1 MDDFK
6 FDSEKFEPDDKKEEE
21 LQDGFATENTDGT
34 QAAEYASEDMAEEF
48 ISTENINEPKQEA
61 YSDPIQEDLQQKT
74 SFLFQEY
81 PRPMVA
87 PYQTPER
94 EEPMQKSADTEPE
107 FNPYAPRESANEQPQ
122 VNPAYGQIGANAYGQ
137 YNQTQTTCGEAQHNT
152 QYSPYTQ
159 NSQNQYTQNLTVPE
173 PPKKNRGKGLLGI
186 IIVACL
192 AVAVVGLIVSILGDK
207 APNVD
212 DMNTTGVIEQQ
223 MPTVPAENSTEQ
235 AETQS
240 QGANE
245 QPDTETTKE
254 TEPTTIVP
262 VTQEINSIYVAEKV
276 RPSVVGV
283 MTYYEGKL
291 AGEGSGVLMSEKD
304 GWTYIVTCAH
314 VISEDGVSYGVMLLD
329 GRNFEAKLVAY
340 DERTDIGVVKVEATG
355 LPLAEFGDST
365 NLRIGEPVYAIG
377 NPGGSEYFG
386 SITNG
391 IISAID
397 RSVTS
402 TYTMTCIQHNAA
414 INPGNSGGALVNAA
428 GQVIG
433 INSSKIASTE
443 YEGMGFAVPT
453 SIASPV
459 VNALVAYGY
468 VPNRPK
474 LGIEY
479 APVSSYQLYS
489 LVVSIKG
496 LPQGSLVIA
505 GISEDSSLAG
515 TEAEVGDLIIAVNG
529 KKMDDSS
536 VLLDLI
542 ETGAVG
548 DTLTLTLCRI
558 ENRTYKT
565 STFDITITLVEDRGA
580 TQQETTESATKYQE
594 DGYYRGGA
602 SSFEDFFNEYFGW

>member
-1 MDDFK
+1 MDENRYGDEF
-6 FDSEKFEPDDKKEEE
+6 FEPADKNEGGV
-21 LQDGFATENTDGT
+21 QDSFAAENTDDT
-34 QAAEYASEDMAEEF
+34 ADIEKVSAEKAEEF
-48 ISTENINEPKQEA
+48 IPLKSADEPIKEA
-61 YSDPIQEDLQQKT
+61 EFEPIQEEKTENT

-81 PRPMVA
+81 PRPVVPPYRAQQEEETPAEQA
-87 PYQTPER
+87 P
-94 EEPMQKSADTEPE
+94 AAEPE
-107 FNPYAPRESANEQPQ
+107 FNPYAPREDAPEQPQ
-122 VNPAYGQIGANAYGQ
+122 VNPSYGQINQNAYGQ
-137 YNQTQTTCGEAQHNT
+137 YQQNPAYGAPSQNT
-152 QYSPYTQ
+152 QYSPY
-159 NSQNQYTQNLTVPE
+159 SQNQPTQSFTPPE
-173 PPKKNRGKGLLGI
+173 PPKKSKGKGVLGI
-186 IIVACL
+186 ILVVCL
-192 AVAVVGLIVSILGDK
+192 AIAVIGLLVGIFGDK
-207 APNVD
+207 APKTE
-212 DMNTTGVIEQQ
+212 NTTTTAPYIGEQ
-223 MPTVPAENSTEQ
+223 MPTTQTQGTTVQPTAEST
-235 AETQS
+235 
-240 QGANE
+240 
-245 QPDTETTKE
+245 TENIEVSTTE
-254 TEPTTIVP
+254 P
-262 VTQEINSIYVAEKV
+262 VTQVTNSVFVAEKV

-283 MTYYEGKL
+283 MTYSDGML

-314 VISEDGVSYGVMLLD
+314 VISEEGVTYGVMLLD
-329 GRNFEAKLVAY
+329 GRTFEAKLVAY

-365 NLRIGEPVYAIG
+365 NLKVGEPVYAIG

-391 IISAID
+391 IVSAID

-459 VNALVAYGY
+459 VDALVNYGY

-515 TEAEVGDLIIAVNG
+515 TQAEVGDLIVAVNG
-529 KKMDDSS
+529 EDMDDSS

-558 ENRTYKT
+558 ESRTYKT
-565 STFDITITLVEDRGA
+565 STFDVTITLVEDKGA
-580 TQQETTESATKYQE
+580 TQQEATEPATQYQD
-594 DGYYRGGA
+594 DGYYRGG
-602 SSFEDFFNEYFGW
+602 SDNFDDFFNDYFGW

>member
-1 MDDFK
+1 MDENRYGD
-6 FDSEKFEPDDKKEEE
+6 ELFEPADKNEGAVQEN
-21 LQDGFATENTDGT
+21 FATENTQDAT
-34 QAAEYASEDMAEEF
+34 ETEEVSAEKAEEF
-48 ISTENINEPKQEA
+48 IPLKSTDEAINEAGFEPAQEEKTEN
-61 YSDPIQEDLQQKT
+61 T

-81 PRPMVA
+81 PRPVVP
-87 PYQTPER
+87 PYQAQQEEAPA
-94 EEPMQKSADTEPE
+94 EEPLAAAPE
-107 FNPYAPRESANEQPQ
+107 FNPYAPRENASEQPQ
-122 VNPAYGQIGANAYGQ
+122 VNPAYGQINQNAYGQ
-137 YNQTQTTCGEAQHNT
+137 YQQNPHYGAPSQNT
-152 QYSPYTQ
+152 QYSPYNQHTQ
-159 NSQNQYTQNLTVPE
+159 NFTPPE
-173 PPKKNRGKGLLGI
+173 PPKKSKGKGALGVI
-186 IIVACL
+186 LVVCL
-192 AVAVVGLIVSILGDK
+192 AIAVIGLLAGIFGDK
-207 APNVD
+207 TPKAE
-212 DMNTTGVIEQQ
+212 NTTTTAPYAGEQ
-223 MPTVPAENSTEQ
+223 MPT
-235 AETQS
+235 TQT
-240 QGANE
+240 QGA
-245 QPDTETTKE
+245 TELPAAESTTQNIE
-254 TEPTTIVP
+254 VSSTEPTTQ
-262 VTQEINSIYVAEKV
+262 VTNSVYVAEKV

-314 VISEDGVSYGVMLLD
+314 VISEDGVTYGVMLLD
-329 GRNFEAKLVAY
+329 GRTFEAKLVAY

-355 LPLAEFGDST
+355 LPIAEFGDST
-365 NLRIGEPVYAIG
+365 NLKVGEPVYAIG

-414 INPGNSGGALVNAA
+414 INPGNSGGALVNAS

-459 VNALVAYGY
+459 VDALVNYGY

-505 GISEDSSLAG
+505 GISEDSSLAD
-515 TEAEVGDLIIAVNG
+515 TEAEVGDLIVAVNG
-529 KKMDDSS
+529 EDMDDSS

-558 ENRTYKT
+558 ESRTYKT
-565 STFDITITLVEDRGA
+565 STFDVTITLVEDKGT
-580 TQQETTESATKYQE
+580 TQQETTVPATEYQD
-594 DGYYRGGA
+594 DGYYRGG
-602 SSFEDFFNEYFGW
+602 SDNFDDFFNDYFGW

>member
-1 MDDFK
+1 MNDNNFNDEFFNSKPEQPEQEVKEEFENKAFHENYESVTADKADDFIPVK
-6 FDSEKFEPDDKKEEE
+6 NIDEGDVREADFEDA
-21 LQDGFATENTDGT
+21 QN
-34 QAAEYASEDMAEEF
+34 
-48 ISTENINEPKQEA
+48 QEA
-61 YSDPIQEDLQQKT
+61 PV
-74 SFLFQEY
+74 SFFQEY
-81 PRPMVA
+81 PRPDIQGFEVN
-87 PYQTPER
+87 
-94 EEPMQKSADTEPE
+94 TEPE
-107 FNPYAPRESANEQPQ
+107 FSPETAFVPEPEFSPEPMKEAEPTFNPYAPKPPVQDNAAQQ
-122 VNPAYGQIGANAYGQ
+122 VNPGYTHINQPVYNQNHNGSYGSPYQQNPPYGQ
-137 YNQTQTTCGEAQHNT
+137 NQWNPNPPQ
-152 QYSPYTQ
+152 
-159 NSQNQYTQNLTVPE
+159 PE
-173 PPKKNRGKGLLGI
+173 MPKKSKGKTFLGVI
-186 IIVACL
+186 LVCCL
-192 AVAVVGLIVSILGDK
+192 ALAIVGMLVGLFS
-207 APNVD
+207 D
-212 DMNTTGVIEQQ
+212 DDTAVQDTTTSQQ
-223 MPTVPAENSTEQ
+223 SSQPQGITDGPTVTSENIEVSTTQ
-235 AETQS
+235 A
-240 QGANE
+240 
-245 QPDTETTKE
+245 
-254 TEPTTIVP
+254 
-262 VTQEINSIYVAEKV
+262 VTQVANSVYVADKV

-283 MTYYEGKL
+283 MTYADGML

-314 VISEDGVSYGVMLLD
+314 VISEDGVTYGVLLLD
-329 GRNFEAKLVAY
+329 GRRFEAELVAY
-340 DERTDIGVVKVEATG
+340 DTRTDIGVVKVEATG

-365 NLRIGEPVYAIG
+365 ALDIGEPVYAIG

-391 IISAID
+391 IVSAID

-414 INPGNSGGALVNAA
+414 INPGNSGGALVNSA

-453 SIASPV
+453 SIASPIV
-459 VNALVAYGY
+459 DALIEYGY

-529 KKMDDSS
+529 QNMDDSS
-536 VLLDLI
+536 VLLDFI
-542 ETGAVG
+542 ETGSVG

-558 ENRTYKT
+558 ESRTYKT
-565 STFDITITLVEDRGA
+565 STFDVTITLVEDKGSVQNEEA
-580 TQQETTESATKYQE
+580 TEPKTEYE
-594 DGYYRGGA
+594 DDGYYRGGA
-602 SSFEDFFNEYFGW
+602 GSFEDYFNDYFGW

>member
-1 MDDFK
+1 MDENRYGDEF
-6 FDSEKFEPDDKKEEE
+6 FEPASKNESEVQEDY
-21 LQDGFATENTDGT
+21 AAENTDDT
-34 QAAEYASEDMAEEF
+34 TVADEVTAEKAEEF
-48 ISTENINEPKQEA
+48 IPLKSTEEKITDAEFEPVQQENETN
-61 YSDPIQEDLQQKT
+61 T

-81 PRPMVA
+81 PRPVVP
-87 PYQTPER
+87 PYQAQQEETPAEQ
-94 EEPMQKSADTEPE
+94 PNVAQQE
-107 FNPYAPRESANEQPQ
+107 FNPYAPKYAAPEQTQ
-122 VNPAYGQIGANAYGQ
+122 VNPSYGQINQNAYTQ
-137 YNQTQTTCGEAQHNT
+137 HQQNQAYNGPAQNT
-152 QYSPYTQ
+152 QYSPYSQNPQQPTQ
-159 NSQNQYTQNLTVPE
+159 NYMPPE
-173 PPKKNRGKGLLGI
+173 YPKKSKGKGVLGI
-186 IIVACL
+186 VLVVCL
-192 AVAVVGLIVSILGDK
+192 AVAVVGLLVGIFSDKTPVSDSTTITTT
-207 APNVD
+207 APYV
-212 DMNTTGVIEQQ
+212 GEQ
-223 MPTVPAENSTEQ
+223 MPTTQTQSATEQ
-235 AETQS
+235 AAGETVVQN
-240 QGANE
+240 AE
-245 QPDTETTKE
+245 ATTAETT
-254 TEPTTIVP
+254 
-262 VTQEINSIYVAEKV
+262 TQEINSVYVAEKV

-283 MTYYEGKL
+283 MTYYDGML
-291 AGEGSGVLMSEKD
+291 SGEGSGVLMSEKD

-314 VISEDGVSYGVMLLD
+314 VISEDGVTYGVMLLD
-329 GRNFEAKLVAY
+329 GRTFEAKLVAY

-365 NLRIGEPVYAIG
+365 TLKIGEPVYAIG

-391 IISAID
+391 IVSAID

-459 VNALVAYGY
+459 VDALVNYGY

-505 GISEDSSLAG
+505 GISEDSSLAD

-529 KKMDDSS
+529 VDMDDSS

-558 ENRTYKT
+558 ESRTYKT
-565 STFDITITLVEDRGA
+565 STFDVTITLVEDKGTA
-580 TQQETTESATKYQE
+580 QQETTEATTKYQD
-594 DGYYRGGA
+594 DGYYRGG
-602 SSFEDFFNEYFGW
+602 SDSFEDYFNDYFGW